1 MTRKF
6 SAERLFTT
14 SSVSG
19 ADGQAVISV
28 NGRVHR
34 VDAEDAVSVRVVSDG
49 PDAYI
54 EITDKHGRARRV
66 DCEE

>member
-6 SAERLFTT
+6 SAQHLFTS
-14 SSVSG
+14 SSVSAAG
-19 ADGQAVISV
+19 GQAVISV

-34 VDAEDAVSVRVVSDG
+34 VDAEDAVSIRVVSDG

-54 EITDKHGRARRV
+54 EITDKHGRTRRV

>member
-6 SAERLFTT
+6 RAERLFTS
-14 SSVSG
+14 SSVN
-19 ADGQAVISV
+19 AATGQAVISI
-28 NGRVHR
+28 NGRIHR
-34 VDAEDAVSVRVVSDG
+34 VHAADAVSVKVVSDG

-54 EITDKHGRARRV
+54 EITDRHGRTRRV

>member
-6 SAERLFTT
+6 SAERLFMI
-14 SSVSG
+14 SSVSAVG
-19 ADGQAVISV
+19 GQAVISV

-34 VDAEDAVSVRVVSDG
+34 VDAKDAVSVRVVSDG

-54 EITDKHGRARRV
+54 EITDKHGRTRRV

>member
-6 SAERLFTT
+6 SAERLFAS
-14 SSVSG
+14 SSVSATG
-19 ADGQAVISV
+19 GQAVISV

-54 EITDKHGRARRV
+54 EITDKHGKTRRV